1 MNRIVAFGEIMG
13 RFVTPGFKRF
23 QQALPGSLNTSFAG
37 AEANIATSFAY
48 LGGEAGFVTAL
59 PTNPIAEA
67 CVASLRSAGVDT
79 THIVHT
85 DAGRLGLYFL
95 EQGANQRPTNVIYDR
110 EGSSVSITPADA
122 YDWDTI
128 LEGADWFITSG
139 ITPALSRNAAAVTKA
154 ALEAASRRGVSVAI
168 DMNYRQK
175 LWKWEPPLTARE
187 LATKTMKDL
196 LPFADLFIGGLEDAV
211 AVLDGVPSKVPHE
224 VAALPHEVA
233 ALLAKAFPRLSHVAM
248 TLRENVSASHTILGG
263 FLYETRTGTAFLS
276 PLDGRTYS
284 IQNIVDRIGTG
295 DAFTGALLYA
305 LTTPGLASPK
315 SAVEFATA
323 AACLAHSIEGDQ
335 NFTSRTEIEALVQGD
350 ASGRVQR

>member
-1 MNRIVAFGEIMG
+1 MKRIVAFGEIMG

-37 AEANIATSFAY
+37 AEANIASSFAY
-48 LGGEAGFVTAL
+48 LGGEAAFVTAL
-59 PTNPIAEA
+59 PTNPIADA

-128 LEGADWFITSG
+128 LKGADWFITSG

-154 ALEAASRRGVSVAI
+154 ALEAASQRGVKVAI

-175 LWKWEPPLTARE
+175 LWKWDPALTARE

-196 LPFADLFIGGLEDAV
+196 LPFADLFIGGMEDAV
-211 AVLDGVPSKVPHE
+211 AVLDGVPSKSPDE
-224 VAALPHEVA
+224 IAG
-233 ALLAKAFPRLSHVAM
+233 LLTKTFPRLSHVAM
-248 TLRENVSASHTILGG
+248 TLRESVSASHTILGG
-263 FLYETRTGTAFLS
+263 FLYESLTATAFLS
-276 PLDGRTYS
+276 SKDGKTYS

-305 LTTPGLASPK
+305 LTTPGLSAPK

-335 NFTSRTEIEALVQGD
+335 NFTTRAEIEALMQGD

>member
-1 MNRIVAFGEIMG
+1 MG

-37 AEANIATSFAY
+37 AEANIATAFAY
-48 LGGEAGFVTAL
+48 LGGEAAFVTAL
-59 PTNPIAEA
+59 PTNPIADA

-79 THIVHT
+79 THILHT
-85 DAGRLGLYFL
+85 DTGRLGLYFL

-139 ITPALSRNAAAVTKA
+139 ITPALSQNAAAVTRA
-154 ALEAASRRGVSVAI
+154 ALEEASKRGVNVAI

-175 LWKWEPPLTARE
+175 LWKWEPPLTSRE
-187 LATKTMKDL
+187 LATRTMKDL
-196 LPFADLFIGGLEDAV
+196 LPFADLFVGGLEDAV
-211 AVLDGVPSKVPHE
+211 AVLDCVPARAPHE
-224 VAALPHEVA
+224 IAG
-233 ALLAKAFPRLSHVAM
+233 LLAKTFPRLSHVAM
-248 TLRENVSASHTILGG
+248 TLRESVSASHTILGG
-263 FLYETRTGTAFLS
+263 FLYETRTATGFLS
-276 PLDGRTYS
+276 PLDGKTYS

-305 LTTPGLASPK
+305 LTTPDLSSPRP
-315 SAVEFATA
+315 AVEFATA

-335 NFTSRTEIEALVQGD
+335 NFTTRAEIEALLQGD

>member
-37 AEANIATSFAY
+37 AEANIASSFAY
-48 LGGEAGFVTAL
+48 LGGEAAFVTAL
-59 PTNPIAEA
+59 PKNPIADA
-67 CVASLRSAGVDT
+67 CIASLRAAGVDT

-95 EQGANQRPTNVIYDR
+95 EQGANQRPTSVIYDR
-110 EGSSVSITPADA
+110 EGSSVSITPAEA

-139 ITPALSRNAAAVTKA
+139 ITPALSRNAAAVTKT
-154 ALEAASRRGVSVAI
+154 ALEAASKRGVKVAI

-175 LWKWEPPLTARE
+175 LWKWDPPLSARE
-187 LATKTMKDL
+187 LATETMKGL
-196 LPFADLFIGGLEDAV
+196 LPLADLFIGGIEDAV
-211 AVLDGVPSKVPHE
+211 AVLDGVHSRAPHE
-224 VAALPHEVA
+224 IAG
-233 ALLAKAFPRLSHVAM
+233 LLTKTFPRLSHVAM
-248 TLRENVSASHTILGG
+248 TLRESVSASHTIFGG
-263 FLYETRTGTAFLS
+263 FLYETLSSSAFLS
-276 PLDGRTYS
+276 GLDGKTYS

-305 LTTPGLASPK
+305 LTTPELSSPK

-335 NFTSRTEIEALVQGD
+335 NFTTRTEVEALVLGD

>member
-1 MNRIVAFGEIMG
+1 MSRIVAFGEIMG

-37 AEANIATSFAY
+37 AEANIATAFAY
-48 LGGEAGFVTAL
+48 LGGEAAFVTAL
-59 PTNPIAEA
+59 PTNPIADA

-85 DAGRLGLYFL
+85 ATGRLGLYFL

-122 YDWDTI
+122 YDWDTL

-139 ITPALSRNAAAVTKA
+139 ITPALSRNAAAVTRA
-154 ALEAASRRGVSVAI
+154 ALEAASKRGVNVAI

-187 LATKTMKDL
+187 LATRTMKDL

-211 AVLDGVPSKVPHE
+211 AVLDGVPAKAPHE
-224 VAALPHEVA
+224 IAG
-233 ALLAKAFPRLSHVAM
+233 LLAKAFPRLSHVAM
-248 TLRENVSASHTILGG
+248 TLRESVSASHTILGG
-263 FLYETRTGTAFLS
+263 FLYDTRTATAFLS
-276 PLDGRTYS
+276 PLDGKTYS

-305 LTTPGLASPK
+305 LTTPGLSSPK

-335 NFTSRTEIEALVQGD
+335 NFTTRAEIEALLQGD

>member
-1 MNRIVAFGEIMG
+1 MSRIVAFGEIMG

-37 AEANIATSFAY
+37 AEANIATAFAY
-48 LGGEAGFVTAL
+48 LGGEAAFVTAL
-59 PTNPIAEA
+59 PTNPIADA

-85 DAGRLGLYFL
+85 DTGRLGLYFL

-122 YDWDTI
+122 YDWDTL

-139 ITPALSRNAAAVTKA
+139 ITPALSRNAAAVTRA
-154 ALEAASRRGVSVAI
+154 ALEAASKRGVKVAI

-187 LATKTMKDL
+187 LATRTMKDL
-196 LPFADLFIGGLEDAV
+196 LPFADLFVGGIEDAV
-211 AVLDGVPSKVPHE
+211 AVLDGVPAKAPNE
-224 VAALPHEVA
+224 IAG
-233 ALLAKAFPRLSHVAM
+233 LLAKAFPRLSHVAM
-248 TLRENVSASHTILGG
+248 TLRESVSASHTILGG
-263 FLYETRTGTAFLS
+263 FLYDTRTATAFLS
-276 PLDGRTYS
+276 PLDGKTYS

-305 LTTPGLASPK
+305 LTTPGLSSPK

-335 NFTSRTEIEALVQGD
+335 NFTTRAEIEALLQGD

>member
-48 LGGEAGFVTAL
+48 LGGEAVFVTAL
-59 PTNPIAEA
+59 PSNPIAEA

-122 YDWDTI
+122 YDWDAI

-187 LATKTMKDL
+187 LATRTMKDL

-211 AVLDGVPSKVPHE
+211 AVLDGAPSKAPQ
-224 VAALPHEVA
+224 EVA
-233 ALLAKAFPRLSHVAM
+233 ALLAKTFPRLSHVAM
-248 TLRENVSASHTILGG
+248 TLRESVSASHTILGG
-263 FLYETRTGTAFLS
+263 FLYETRTATAFLS

-305 LTTPGLASPK
+305 LTTPGLSSPK

-335 NFTSRTEIEALVQGD
+335 NFTTRTEIEALMQGD